1 MTTTYGLTPTGL
13 NIKSQQQIITELQDT
28 LKSTYG
34 NNINFSP
41 SSILGSLVGISSE
54 REALLW
60 QLLEAVY
67 VSQYPGGAEGT
78 SVDNILALNNMR
90 REDAAPTRT
99 NPISVQQSNGIS
111 LYGLLLKGSPGTLIK
126 AGNIVQ
132 TTAQPPLQ
140 FKIDNDVTIQPAV
153 NAVQG
158 VYFSNVPTMGA
169 FILKMPNGF
178 VSDSIAYNSLPQKSQ
193 IFFSIVPTSGTYI
206 IQASIGGVITST
218 SAIPFNA
225 TAAQV
230 QTAVQGITGSNVTVT
245 GDYTAGF
252 VIDFS
257 LRTNPLIS
265 VITNTTDATI
275 TYLDSIQAKIN
286 NIFDGAFYP
295 YTDATVV
302 SSSQGYAFTFGNG
315 FLLSGQVTCGNQ
327 PLALM
332 VVNANTLQETSNVTN
347 IKIVN
352 STQGANAQ
360 VVASATCTLDGPNFV
375 AAEALAVIGTPI
387 SGWTGVV
394 NQLDCITGTN
404 VENDTEAL
412 IRRDDNLQANA
423 NGPLQSIVEK
433 VKAVPDVTAAIGDEN
448 VYLAARQRISFAG
461 TSTSG
466 TYKISI
472 NGILTAAIPY
482 NATASQLQT
491 AIRNVSGYTP
501 ALVNGD
507 SILGF
512 NLDFNGS
519 LGGKEIPL
527 VSIVQNTTG
536 LTITVAYGLPGK
548 SFAIVVQGGADLTI
562 ADAILKSKPGGMLA
576 YGSTVE
582 TVFDTL
588 GNSYA
593 IGFSRPTAVPIY
605 VTINLV
611 TDLNTAINPA
621 FNVGTVTDI
630 QEDIVNIGNE
640 VGIGGLV
647 IGLGSNGLIG
657 AFNNVPG
664 IISYSLTFGRS
675 VNPTTFSNIQM
686 QSNEVP
692 TFETFLVAINYV

>member
-675 VNPTTFSNIQM
+675 VNPATFSNIQM

>member
-90 REDAAPTRT
+90 REDADPTRT

-332 VVNANTLQETSNVTN
+332 IVNANTLQETSNVTN

-675 VNPTTFSNIQM
+675 VNPATFSNIQM